1 MKYKVIRADI
11 ENDGSLVE
19 RTRTQTIIHQPGLEV
34 GGLYYL
40 RPGKLYRAVE
50 ILEPLHKGDME
61 R

>member
-40 RPGKLYRAVE
+40 RPGKLYRVVE
-50 ILEPLHKGDME
+50 IVEPLHKGDME